1 MRKRDPLD
9 AIDGI
14 LRDLGEKTPRP
25 VAPEAWFLGGNA
37 ENADLLGSLLTEA
50 LAGHVKNR
58 RAYAPKDPDFL
69 YEEDRN
75 ADFARVSDE
84 MLASLQDLND
94 KLKGS
99 IPLSSFR
106 NQSHMYWDITLPGIA
121 GYVAGMLHNQNQAAA
136 EASPVTTAIEY
147 FVGQQLCTMLGY
159 DVDADPKP
167 WGHITAGGT
176 IANVEAAWAA
186 RNLRFQAVALAHT
199 IRTNE
204 DFADARKLTVK
215 TCDGRRL
222 PISRLSDWELIN
234 IAVDDMLDLPHRLTD
249 AAGIP
254 EETVADALDAFSV
267 QATGLLDFYSQA
279 LPKTAAPVVLV
290 PATAHYS
297 WARAC
302 AIMGIGLNQM
312 IPIAVDFDGRMS
324 TVALRAALSRCQA
337 EKRPVLMV
345 VAIMGTTTESAVDPL
360 ADILDIR
367 DEYRETGLDFVV
379 HADAAWG
386 GYFASILRPA
396 MDGIVGASSPLAPM
410 SDYVTRQFEA
420 LGNADTITVDPHK
433 AGFIPY
439 PAGALCYRNGIM
451 PGLITVVA
459 DIVYH
464 GGDAMTMGD
473 CALAGSSPGASS
485 TAVYLSHQSIP
496 PNKMGYGDLLGRC
509 LFNAKRFYAALVT
522 MAKDND
528 PFVLIPFKPLP
539 AERAGKTP
547 IEIAE
552 QRALIYDKIV
562 GLKNEVLKPKLHD
575 DAALKKLFDEL
586 GPDLTVFNY
595 AFNFRTADGINT
607 DLKLMNELNKSIF
620 AACSIQKNEKYEI
633 PPQQLF
639 LTAYSF
645 DPKMHGQK
653 FCDHFA
659 TRAGTEPIAGEK
671 IELLVSTMQNPWITN
686 TARGN
691 FVPKLRDILSEIVQD
706 EVAALIHRH
715 GLIPMQK
722 SKS

>member
-1 MRKRDPLD
+1 MRKRAQSDS
-9 AIDGI
+9 IDGI
-14 LRDLGEKTPRP
+14 LRDLGEDAPRP
-25 VAPEAWFLGGNA
+25 IAPEAWFLGGNA
-37 ENADLLGSLLTEA
+37 ENADLLGALLTEA

-58 RAYAPKDPDFL
+58 QAYAPKDPDFL
-69 YEEDRN
+69 YDEDRN
-75 ADFARVSDE
+75 ADFAKTSDE
-84 MLASLQDLND
+84 MLVSLKDLND

-159 DVDADPKP
+159 DTDAVPKP

-199 IRTNE
+199 IKTNV
-204 DFADARKLTVK
+204 DFVDARNLTVK
-215 TCDGRRL
+215 TCDGRRMA
-222 PISRLSDWELIN
+222 ISRLSDWELIN
-234 IAVDDMLDLPHRLTD
+234 IAVDDMLDLPHRLES

-254 EETVADALDAFSV
+254 EEAIAAALDTFSV
-267 QATGLLDFYSQA
+267 QATGLLDFYSKA

-302 AIMGIGLNQM
+302 GIMGVGLSQM
-312 IPIAVDFDGRMS
+312 IPIAVDHDGRMS
-324 TVALRAALSRCQA
+324 TVALRAALSRFQT

-345 VAIMGTTTESAVDPL
+345 VAVMGTTTESAVDPL

-396 MDGIVGASSPLAPM
+396 TKGPFGATSPLAPM
-410 SDYVTRQFEA
+410 SNYVVRQFEA
-420 LGNADTITVDPHK
+420 LGEADTITVDPHK

-439 PAGALCYRNGIM
+439 PAGALCYRSGIM

-464 GGDAMTMGD
+464 GGDAMTMGA

-485 TAVYLSHQSIP
+485 TAVYLSHQAIP
-496 PNKMGYGDLLGRC
+496 PNQMGYGDLLGRC

-528 PFVLIPFKPLP
+528 PFVLVPFKPLP
-539 AERAGKTP
+539 AERAGKTS

-552 QRALIYDKIV
+552 QCALIDDQIV
-562 GLKNEVLKPKLHD
+562 GLKNEVLKQKLHD
-575 DAALKKLFDEL
+575 DAALKELFDEL

-595 AFNFRTADGINT
+595 AFNFRTAEGINA
-607 DLKLMNELNKSIF
+607 DLNLMNELNTSIF
-620 AACSIQKNEKYEI
+620 NACSIQKNEKYEV
-633 PPQQLF
+633 PPQQIF
-639 LTAYSF
+639 LTAHSF
-645 DPKMHGQK
+645 DPRMHGQD
-653 FCDHFA
+653 FCDHFTA
-659 TRAGTEPIAGEK
+659 RAGATPIAGEK
-671 IELLVSTMQNPWITN
+671 IDYLVSTMQNPWITN
-686 TARGN
+686 TSRGN
-691 FVPKLRDILSEIVQD
+691 FIPNLRDILRHIVQN
-706 EVAALIHRH
+706 EVATIVHRH
-715 GLIPMQK
+715 GLTPMPK